1 MAWAL
6 VEVGV
11 RVREGVQG
19 KGHPDRDRATR
30 VLIVM
35 TLGAAIV
42 AALGARSVA
51 PTLGMP
57 EPLRMAGV
65 VVMWLGLALR
75 VWAIAT
81 LGSAFRTTVEVEP
94 GQTVV
99 SSGPYRWVRHPSYA
113 GLLLIVAG
121 FGAALGNW
129 LSLTVCVVLPLPAIL
144 WRIHVEEAELNHVLG
159 EAYRTYQSDRAR
171 LIHGFGEP
179 EHRLALE
186 RDAPSPAGHSK
197 RRRRCAPSGA
207 EQCAAALAQ
216 VVARL
221 AASTEQSR
229 PQLRVVNRGSA

>member
-1 MAWAL
+1 MSLLADLTLVAWAL

-19 KGHPDRDRATR
+19 KGRPDRDRATR

-35 TLGAAIV
+35 TLGATIA

-51 PTLGMP
+51 PALGMP

-65 VVMWLGLALR
+65 VVIWLGLALR
-75 VWAIAT
+75 VWAIAA
-81 LGSAFRTTVEVEP
+81 LGSDFRTTVEVEP

-129 LSLTVCVVLPLPAIL
+129 LSLAVCVILPLPAIL
-144 WRIHVEEAELNHVLG
+144 WRVHVEEAELNHVLG
-159 EAYRTYQSDRAR
+159 EAYRAYQSDRAR
-171 LIHGFGEP
+171 LIP
-179 EHRLALE
+179 RIW
-186 RDAPSPAGHSK
+186 
-197 RRRRCAPSGA
+197 
-207 EQCAAALAQ
+207 
-216 VVARL
+216 
-221 AASTEQSR
+221 
-229 PQLRVVNRGSA
+229 

>member
-1 MAWAL
+1 VSPLTDLTLAAWAL

-11 RVREGVQG
+11 RVRERVHG
-19 KGHPDRDRATR
+19 KGRTTRDRGTR
-30 VLIVM
+30 VLIAM
-35 TLGAAIV
+35 TLGAGIV
-42 AALGARSVA
+42 AAVAAHSVA
-51 PTLGMP
+51 PELRMP
-57 EPLRMAGV
+57 ASLRMAGV
-65 VVMWLGLALR
+65 LVMWLGLALR

-144 WRIHVEEAELNHVLG
+144 WRIHIEEAELNHVFG

-171 LIHGFGEP
+171 LIP
-179 EHRLALE
+179 RLW
-186 RDAPSPAGHSK
+186 
-197 RRRRCAPSGA
+197 
-207 EQCAAALAQ
+207 
-216 VVARL
+216 
-221 AASTEQSR
+221 
-229 PQLRVVNRGSA
+229 